1 MRGAGRLR
9 EVVGVRRWRRTHY
22 TDQLGPELD
31 GQEVVLMGWVKD
43 VRDLGKICFVV
54 LRDARGTVQITAP
67 RAVVGEEL
75 YRVISE
81 LGRQYCVAVRG
92 VVRAHPEAPDGFEVL
107 PREVEVF
114 SKARYPLPIDPTGR
128 TPAELD
134 VRLDARVLD
143 LVKEDVR
150 AIFTIQHEVLRAV
163 REFLSREGF
172 VEVFTPKIIA
182 TATEG
187 GAALFPVDYFGK
199 RAFLAQ
205 SPQLY
210 KEELTLSFERV
221 FEIAPYFR
229 AEESHTRRHLSEF
242 VMIDVEAAFA
252 NAEEVMGILERMI
265 QHVLKAVKQNCRKEL
280 ALLGREDLEVPEV
293 PFERLTYDE
302 ALGLVRAEGFDV
314 PWGEDLPTPALRAL
328 GAKKPGF
335 YFITD
340 WPTASKP
347 FYIKPREDR
356 PEVCEAFDLMYSWIE
371 LASGGTRVSD
381 KEMLIKRLKEQ
392 GLNPRSFEYHLRTFD
407 YGMPPHA
414 GWAVGLARL
423 LMVITGKQNIREVVL
438 FPRDK
443 FRLVP

>member
-1 MRGAGRLR
+1 MG
-9 EVVGVRRWRRTHY
+9 RWRRTHY

-31 GQEVVLMGWVKD
+31 GREVVLLGWVRD
-43 VRDLGKICFVV
+43 VRDKGRICFVV
-54 LRDARGTVQITAP
+54 LRDARGTAQITAK
-67 RAVVGEEL
+67 RGEVGEEL
-75 YRVISE
+75 YRR
-81 LGRQYCVAVRG
+81 LAGLRRQFCVAVRG
-92 VVRAHPEAPDGFEVL
+92 VVKAHPEAPGGFEIRPL
-107 PREVEVF
+107 KVEVL
-114 SKARYPLPIDPTGR
+114 SRANHPLPIDPTGR

-134 VRLDARVLD
+134 VRLNARVLD

-150 AIFTIQHEVLRAV
+150 AIFIVQHEVLRAV
-163 REFLSREGF
+163 REFLAREGF

-199 RAFLAQ
+199 QAFLAQ

-252 NAEEVMGILERMI
+252 DAEEVMSILERMI
-265 QHVLKAVKQNCRKEL
+265 QHVLRAVKQRCRKEL
-280 ALLGREDLEVPEV
+280 ALLDRENLEVPRV

-302 ALGLVRAEGFDV
+302 ALELVRAEGFDL
-314 PWGEDLPTPALRAL
+314 PWGEDFPTPALRAL

-356 PEVCEAFDLMYSWIE
+356 PEVCEAFDLMYGWVE

-381 KEMLIKRLKEQ
+381 KETLIKRLREQ
-392 GLNPRSFEYHLRTFD
+392 GLDPRSFEYHLRAFD

>member
-1 MRGAGRLR
+1 MG
-9 EVVGVRRWRRTHY
+9 RWRRTHY
-22 TDQLGPELD
+22 TDQLSPGMD
-31 GQEVVLMGWVKD
+31 GQEVVLLGWVRD
-43 VRDLGKICFVV
+43 VRDKGRICFVV
-54 LRDARGTVQITAP
+54 LRDARGTVQVTA
-67 RAVVGEEL
+67 RKDEVGPEL
-75 YRVISE
+75 YKRIAK
-81 LGRQYCVAVRG
+81 LRRQFCVAVRG
-92 VVRAHPEAPDGFEVL
+92 VVKAHPEAPGGFEIA
-107 PREVEVF
+107 PKEVEVL
-114 SKARYPLPIDPTGR
+114 SRAVHPLPLDPTGR

-134 VRLDARVLD
+134 VRLNARVLD

-150 AIFTIQHEVLRAV
+150 AIFIVQHEVLRAM
-163 REFLSREGF
+163 RDFLSREGF

-199 RAFLAQ
+199 PAFLAQ

-242 VMIDVEAAFA
+242 ISVDIEAAFA
-252 NAEEVMGILERMI
+252 DAEDVMDILERMI
-265 QHVLKAVKQNCRKEL
+265 QHVMRHVKNACRREL
-280 ALLGREDLEVPEV
+280 ALLGREDLEVPKV

-302 ALGLVRAEGFDV
+302 ALELVRSEGFDV
-314 PWGEDLPTPALRAL
+314 PWGEDFPTPALRAL

-347 FYIKPREDR
+347 FYIKPRDDR
-356 PEVCEAFDLMYSWIE
+356 PEVCEAFDLMYGWLE
-371 LASGGTRVSD
+371 LASGGTRISD
-381 KEMLIKRLKEQ
+381 KELLIKRLREQ
-392 GLNPRSFEYHLRTFD
+392 GLDPRSFEHHLRAFD

-414 GWAVGLARL
+414 GWGLGLARL
-423 LMVITGKQNIREVVL
+423 MMVITGKQNIREVVL

>member
-1 MRGAGRLR
+1 MRGL
-9 EVVGVRRWRRTHY
+9 RRTHY

-43 VRDLGKICFVV
+43 IRDLGKICFFV
-54 LRDARGTVQITAP
+54 LKDARGTVQVTAP
-67 RAVVGEEL
+67 KAVVGEEL
-75 YRVISE
+75 YRVISD

-92 VVRAHPEAPDGFEVL
+92 VVRAYPEAPGGFEVI
-107 PREVEVF
+107 PREVRVF
-114 SKARYPLPIDPTGR
+114 SRASYPLPIDPTGR

-134 VRLDARVLD
+134 VRLNARVLD

-150 AIFTIQHEVLRAV
+150 AIFTVQHEVLRAV
-163 REFLSREGF
+163 RDFLSREGF
-172 VEVFTPKIIA
+172 IEVFTPKIIA

-187 GAALFPVDYFGK
+187 GAALFPVDYFGE

-242 VMIDVEAAFA
+242 IMIDIEAAFA
-252 NAEEVMGILERMI
+252 DAEDVMDILERLI
-265 QHVLKAVKQNCRKEL
+265 KHVFEAVKERCRREL
-280 ALLGREDLEVPEV
+280 KLLGREDLEAPEV
-293 PFERLTYDE
+293 PFERITYDE
-302 ALGLVRAEGFDV
+302 ALEVVRAEGFDV

-356 PEVCEAFDLMYSWIE
+356 PEVCEAFDLMHGWLE
-371 LASGGTRVSD
+371 LASGGTRVND
-381 KEMLIKRLKEQ
+381 KELLIRRLKEQ
-392 GLNPRSFEYHLRTFD
+392 GLNPASFEHHLKAFD

-414 GWAVGLARL
+414 GWAIGLARL
-423 LMVITGKQNIREVVL
+423 MMVITGKQNIREVVL

>member
-1 MRGAGRLR
+1 
-9 EVVGVRRWRRTHY
+9 
-22 TDQLGPELD
+22 
-31 GQEVVLMGWVKD
+31 
-43 VRDLGKICFVV
+43 VRDKGRICFVV
-54 LRDARGTVQITAP
+54 LRDARGTAQITAK
-67 RAVVGEEL
+67 RGEVGEEL
-75 YRVISE
+75 YRR
-81 LGRQYCVAVRG
+81 LAGLRRQFCVAVRG
-92 VVRAHPEAPDGFEVL
+92 VVKAHPEAPGGFEIRPL
-107 PREVEVF
+107 KVEVL
-114 SKARYPLPIDPTGR
+114 SRANHPLPIDPTGR

-134 VRLDARVLD
+134 VRLNARVLD

-150 AIFTIQHEVLRAV
+150 AIFIVQHEVLRAV
-163 REFLSREGF
+163 REFLAREGF

-199 RAFLAQ
+199 QAFLAQ

-252 NAEEVMGILERMI
+252 DAEEVMSILERMI
-265 QHVLKAVKQNCRKEL
+265 QHVLRAVKQRCRKEL
-280 ALLGREDLEVPEV
+280 ALLDRENLEVPRV

-302 ALGLVRAEGFDV
+302 ALELVRAEGFDL
-314 PWGEDLPTPALRAL
+314 PWGEDFPTPALRAL

-356 PEVCEAFDLMYSWIE
+356 PEVCEAFDLMYGWVE

-381 KEMLIKRLKEQ
+381 KETLIKRLREQ
-392 GLNPRSFEYHLRTFD
+392 GLDPRSFEYHLRAFD

>member
-1 MRGAGRLR
+1 MRK
-9 EVVGVRRWRRTHY
+9 WRRTHY
-22 TDQLGPELD
+22 TDQLGPEMD
-31 GQEVVLMGWVKD
+31 GQEVVLTGWVRD
-43 VRDLGKICFVV
+43 IRDLGKICFMV
-54 LRDARGTVQITAP
+54 LKDRRGTVQITAP
-67 RAVVGEEL
+67 KKVVGEEL
-75 YRVISE
+75 YEVISG

-92 VVRAHPEAPDGFEVL
+92 VVRAHPEAPGGFEVI
-107 PREVEVF
+107 PREVEVL

-143 LVKEDVR
+143 LTRDEVR
-150 AIFTIQHEVLRAV
+150 AIFIIQHEVLRAV
-163 REFLSREGF
+163 REFLSKEGF

-187 GAALFPVDYFGK
+187 GAALFPVKYFDK
-199 RAFLAQ
+199 EAYLAQ

-242 VMIDVEAAFA
+242 VMIDVEAAFTD
-252 NAEEVMGILERMI
+252 AEDVMEVLERLI
-265 QHVLKAVKQNCRKEL
+265 RHVFKAVKEHCRKEL
-280 ALLGREDLEVPEV
+280 ALLGREDLEVPQV

-302 ALGLVRAEGFDV
+302 ALELVRSEGFDV
-314 PWGEDLPTPALRAL
+314 PWGEDFPTPALRAL

-347 FYIKPREDR
+347 FYIKPRDDR
-356 PEVCEAFDLMYSWIE
+356 PELCEAFDLMHGWLE
-371 LASGGTRVSD
+371 LASGGTRIND
-381 KEMLIKRLKEQ
+381 KELLIRRLREQ
-392 GLNPRSFEYHLRTFD
+392 GLNPANFEHHLKTFD

-414 GWAVGLARL
+414 GWAIGLARL
-423 LMVITGKQNIREVVL
+423 MMVITGKQNIREVVL

>member
-1 MRGAGRLR
+1 M
-9 EVVGVRRWRRTHY
+9 RRWRRTHY

-31 GQEVVLMGWVKD
+31 GQEVVLLGWVRD

-54 LRDARGTVQITAP
+54 LRDARGTVQVTAP
-67 RAVVGEEL
+67 RSVVGDDL
-75 YRVISE
+75 YERVAD

-92 VVRAHPEAPDGFEVL
+92 VVRAHPEAPGGFEII
-107 PREVEVF
+107 PKEVEVL
-114 SKARYPLPIDPTGR
+114 SRASYPLPIDPTGR

-134 VRLDARVLD
+134 VRLNARVLD
-143 LVKEDVR
+143 LVRDEVR
-150 AIFTIQHEVLRAV
+150 AIFIIQHEVLRAM
-163 REFLSREGF
+163 RDFLTREGF
-172 VEVFTPKIIA
+172 VEVTTPKIIA

-187 GAALFPVDYFGK
+187 GAALFPVDYFGR

-242 VMIDVEAAFA
+242 ISVDIEAAFA
-252 NAEEVMGILERMI
+252 DAEDVMGVLERMI
-265 QHVLKAVKQNCRKEL
+265 RYVIEAVKERCEKEL
-280 ALLGREDLEVPEV
+280 ALLGREDLQVPEV
-293 PFERLTYDE
+293 PFERITYDE
-302 ALGLVRAEGFDV
+302 ALEIVREEGFEV

-328 GAKKPGF
+328 GARKPGF

-347 FYIKPREDR
+347 FYIKPRDDR
-356 PEVCEAFDLMYSWIE
+356 PELCEAFDLMHGWIE
-371 LASGGTRVSD
+371 LASGGTRVHD
-381 KEMLIKRLKEQ
+381 KELLIRRLEEQ
-392 GLNPRSFEYHLRTFD
+392 GLNPASFEHHLRAFD

-414 GWAVGLARL
+414 GWGLGLARF
-423 LMVITGKQNIREVVL
+423 LMVITGKQNIREVVM

>member
-1 MRGAGRLR
+1 MRG
-9 EVVGVRRWRRTHY
+9 WRRTHY
-22 TDQLGPELD
+22 TDQLGPEMD
-31 GQEVVLMGWVKD
+31 GQEVVLAGWVRD
-43 VRDLGKICFVV
+43 IRDLGKICFVV
-54 LRDARGTVQITAP
+54 LRDCRGTVQITAP
-67 RAVVGEEL
+67 RRLVGDEL
-75 YRVISE
+75 YEAISG

-92 VVRAHPEAPDGFEVL
+92 VVRAHPEAPGGFEVI
-107 PREVEVF
+107 PKEVRVF
-114 SKARYPLPIDPTGR
+114 SRAKYPLPIDPTGR

-134 VRLDARVLD
+134 VRLNARVLD
-143 LVKEDVR
+143 LARDEVR
-150 AIFTIQHEVLRAV
+150 AIFIIQHEVLRAI
-163 REFLSREGF
+163 RDFLTREGF

-187 GAALFPVDYFGK
+187 GAALFPVKYFG
-199 RAFLAQ
+199 REAFLAQ

-242 VMIDVEAAFA
+242 ISVDIEAAFA
-252 NAEEVMGILERMI
+252 DAEDVMDVLERLI
-265 QHVLKAVKQNCRKEL
+265 EHVFKTVKERCRKEL
-280 ALLGREDLEVPEV
+280 AILGREGLEVPEV

-302 ALGLVRAEGFDV
+302 ALKLVREEGFEV
-314 PWGEDLPTPALRAL
+314 PWGEDFPTPALRAL
-328 GAKKPGF
+328 GARKPGF

-356 PEVCEAFDLMYSWIE
+356 PEVCEAFDLMYGWLE
-371 LASGGTRVSD
+371 LASGGTRIND
-381 KEMLIKRLKEQ
+381 KELLVKRLREQ
-392 GLNPRSFEYHLRTFD
+392 GLNPASFEYHLRAFD

-414 GWAVGLARL
+414 GWAIGLARL
-423 LMVITGKQNIREVVL
+423 MMVITGKQNIREVVL

>member
-1 MRGAGRLR
+1 MRGL
-9 EVVGVRRWRRTHY
+9 RRTHY

-43 VRDLGKICFVV
+43 IRDLGKICFVV
-54 LRDARGTVQITAP
+54 LRDARGTAQVTAP
-67 RAVVGEEL
+67 RSLVGEEL
-75 YRVISE
+75 YKAISS
-81 LGRQYCVAVRG
+81 LGRQYCVAIRG
-92 VVRAHPEAPDGFEVL
+92 VVRAYPEAPGGFEVI
-107 PREVEVF
+107 PREVHVF
-114 SKARYPLPIDPTGR
+114 SRARYPLPIDPTGR

-150 AIFTIQHEVLRAV
+150 AIFTIQHEVLRAT

-187 GAALFPVDYFGK
+187 GAALFPVDYFGE

-252 NAEEVMGILERMI
+252 DAEDVMGILERLVRY
-265 QHVLKAVKQNCRKEL
+265 VLRAVKQNCRREL
-280 ALLGREDLEVPEV
+280 ALLGREDLEVPKV
-293 PFERLTYDE
+293 PFERLTYDQVLE
-302 ALGLVRAEGFDV
+302 IVRAEGFDV

-347 FYIKPREDR
+347 FYIKPRDDK
-356 PEVCEAFDLMYSWIE
+356 PEVCEAFDLMHGWLE
-371 LASGGTRVSD
+371 LASGGTRISD
-381 KEMLIKRLKEQ
+381 KELLVRRLKEQ
-392 GLNPRSFEYHLRTFD
+392 GLNPASFEHHLRAFD

-414 GWAVGLARL
+414 GWAIGLARL
-423 LMVITGKQNIREVVL
+423 MMVITGKQNIREVVL

>member
-1 MRGAGRLR
+1 MG
-9 EVVGVRRWRRTHY
+9 RWRRTHY

-31 GQEVVLMGWVKD
+31 GREVVLLGWVRD
-43 VRDLGKICFVV
+43 VRDKGRICFVV
-54 LRDARGTVQITAP
+54 LRDARGTAQITAK
-67 RAVVGEEL
+67 RGEVGEEL
-75 YRVISE
+75 YRR
-81 LGRQYCVAVRG
+81 LAGLRRQFCVAVRG
-92 VVRAHPEAPDGFEVL
+92 VVRAHQEAPGGFEIRPL
-107 PREVEVF
+107 EVEVL
-114 SKARYPLPIDPTGR
+114 SRASHPLPIDPTGR

-134 VRLDARVLD
+134 VRLNARVLD

-150 AIFTIQHEVLRAV
+150 AIFIVQHEVLRAM
-163 REFLSREGF
+163 REFLAREGF

-199 RAFLAQ
+199 QAFLAQ

-242 VMIDVEAAFA
+242 ISVDIEAAFA
-252 NAEEVMGILERMI
+252 DTEDVMDILERLI
-265 QHVLKAVKQNCRKEL
+265 QHVIKVVKQSCRREL
-280 ALLGREDLEVPEV
+280 VLLGREDLEVPRV

-302 ALGLVRAEGFDV
+302 ALELVRSEGFDL
-314 PWGEDLPTPALRAL
+314 PWGEDFPTPALRAL
-328 GAKKPGF
+328 GARKPGF

-356 PEVCEAFDLMYSWIE
+356 PEVCEAFDLMYGWVE

-381 KEMLIKRLKEQ
+381 KELLVKRLREQ
-392 GLNPRSFEYHLRTFD
+392 GLDPRSFEYHLRAYD

-414 GWAVGLARL
+414 GWGLGLARL
-423 LMVITGKQNIREVVL
+423 MMVITGKQNIREVVL

>member
-1 MRGAGRLR
+1 
-9 EVVGVRRWRRTHY
+9 VGGVGRWRRTHY

-31 GQEVVLMGWVKD
+31 GREVVLLGWVRD
-43 VRDLGKICFVV
+43 VRDKGRICFVV
-54 LRDARGTVQITAP
+54 LRDARGTAQITAK
-67 RAVVGEEL
+67 RGEVGEEL
-75 YRVISE
+75 YRR
-81 LGRQYCVAVRG
+81 LAGLRRQFCVAVRG
-92 VVRAHPEAPDGFEVL
+92 VVKAHPEAPGGFEIRPL
-107 PREVEVF
+107 KVEVL
-114 SKARYPLPIDPTGR
+114 SRANHPLPIDPTGR

-134 VRLDARVLD
+134 VRLNARVLD

-150 AIFTIQHEVLRAV
+150 AIFIVQHEVLRAV
-163 REFLSREGF
+163 REFLAREGF

-199 RAFLAQ
+199 QAFLAQ

-252 NAEEVMGILERMI
+252 DAEEVMSILERMI
-265 QHVLKAVKQNCRKEL
+265 QHVLRAVKQRCRKEL
-280 ALLGREDLEVPEV
+280 ALLDRENLEVPRV

-302 ALGLVRAEGFDV
+302 ALELVRAEGFDL
-314 PWGEDLPTPALRAL
+314 PWGEDFPTPALRAL

-356 PEVCEAFDLMYSWIE
+356 PEVCEAFDLMYGWVE

-381 KEMLIKRLKEQ
+381 KETLIKRLREQ
-392 GLNPRSFEYHLRTFD
+392 GLDPRSFEYHLRAFD

>member
-1 MRGAGRLR
+1 MRDKGR
-9 EVVGVRRWRRTHY
+9 
-22 TDQLGPELD
+22 
-31 GQEVVLMGWVKD
+31 
-43 VRDLGKICFVV
+43 ICFVV
-54 LRDARGTVQITAP
+54 LRDARGTAQITAK
-67 RAVVGEEL
+67 RGEVGEEL
-75 YRVISE
+75 YRR
-81 LGRQYCVAVRG
+81 LAGLRRQFCVAVRG
-92 VVRAHPEAPDGFEVL
+92 VVKAHPEAPGGFEIRPL
-107 PREVEVF
+107 EVEVL
-114 SKARYPLPIDPTGR
+114 SRANHPLPIDPTGR

-134 VRLDARVLD
+134 VRLNARVLD

-150 AIFTIQHEVLRAV
+150 AIFIVQHEVLRAV
-163 REFLSREGF
+163 REFLAREGF

-242 VMIDVEAAFA
+242 ISIDIEAAFA
-252 NAEEVMGILERMI
+252 DAEDVMDILERLI
-265 QHVLKAVKQNCRKEL
+265 QHVIKAVKQNCRREL
-280 ALLGREDLEVPEV
+280 ALLGREDLEVPRV

-302 ALGLVRAEGFDV
+302 ALELVRAEGFDV

-356 PEVCEAFDLMYSWIE
+356 PEVCEAFDLMYGWIE

-381 KEMLIKRLKEQ
+381 KELLVKRLREQ
-392 GLNPRSFEYHLRTFD
+392 GLDPRSFEHHLRAYD

-423 LMVITGKQNIREVVL
+423 MMVITGKQNIREVVL